1 MSTTM
6 RPPHSP
12 QPPPTHRCPR
22 VAQLCSCTFLA
33 ITSCLSSCFLPPP
46 FVCLF
51 LGVHSYF
58 CGWGGWMLVG
68 GLGCPP
74 SLPLPPV
81 VCLPAWLRQAVCKRG
96 LSAPPAAVS
105 VSPPSIHPSC
115 RPSISAAPP
124 HQYHFASSTGLTSVC
139 PPHQPLPFLSPAR
152 HLSSLA
158 SSSTLSSSMT
168 LLASERSLLIRSKFR
183 SGEHPAA

>member
-6 RPPHSP
+6 PPSPLPRSHTHSL
-12 QPPPTHRCPR
+12 TLL
-22 VAQLCSCTFLA
+22 V
-33 ITSCLSSCFLPPP
+33 SSCGSAVDSHLPSYNFLSV
-46 FVCLF
+46 FLLSAASVCLF
-51 LGVHSYF
+51 LSWF
-58 CGWGGWMLVG
+58 SSLLLWGWVAWMLVG
-68 GLGCPP
+68 GPRVPPPPPPAAPRGVPPCVVTTGC
-74 SLPLPPV
+74 L
-81 VCLPAWLRQAVCKRG
+81 QRG
-96 LSAPPAAVS
+96 LAVSPAAVS
-105 VSPPSIHPSC
+105 VSPPSCHPSV
-115 RPSISAAPP
+115 SAAPP

-139 PPHQPLPFLSPAR
+139 LFLSPAL